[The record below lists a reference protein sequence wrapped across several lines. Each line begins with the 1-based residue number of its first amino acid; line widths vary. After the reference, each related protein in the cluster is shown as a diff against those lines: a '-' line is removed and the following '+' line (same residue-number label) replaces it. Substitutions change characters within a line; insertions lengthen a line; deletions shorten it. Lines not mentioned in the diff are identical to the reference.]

1 MSGSFETV
9 IADAVEAALV
19 RWRGSMPAARPVH
32 AVAVGWTTV
41 ELARAEASV
50 GDGVAGVLGPFED
63 APGDAIIGAHVRVA
77 AFRLA
82 AVPTVRALALLEPS
96 REGRLALSLA
106 RLGEGPAVVWMA
118 TDATAGTPPGT
129 PADVASTSARGHGP
143 FGPERLLLDGERDG
157 RLVLVMD
164 DAPGTIAT

>member
-9 IADAVEAALV
+9 VAEAVEAALV
-19 RWRGSMPAARPVH
+19 RWRGSMPAGRPAH

-50 GDGVAGVLGPFED
+50 RDGVAGVLGPFED

-77 AFRLA
+77 ALRLA

-106 RLGEGPAVVWMA
+106 RLGEGPAVVWLA
-118 TDATAGTPPGT
+118 TDATAGTPPRT
-129 PADVASTSARGHGP
+129 SADDAVTSARGDGP